1 MAVLALIHWNRS
13 ASTDEQLHVHAF
25 YRAILEEARQ
35 MYLTAPTSDR
45 GRSAALL
52 TNCFAPA
59 LTIFGEA
66 LDDHL
71 VGMLA
76 PLANTPVI
84 VRDIC
89 QILMRNGVTDDTLNS
104 IGSRLGI
111 DLAAT
116 RGLAERLAPGPP
128 T

>member
-1 MAVLALIHWNRS
+1 
-13 ASTDEQLHVHAF
+13 
-25 YRAILEEARQ
+25 
-35 MYLTAPTSDR
+35 MYLTAPISDR

-52 TNCFAPA
+52 TSCFATA
-59 LTIFGEA
+59 LTIFGQA

-84 VRDIC
+84 IRDNC
-89 QILMRNGVTDDTLNS
+89 QILMRNGVTDDTLNR
-104 IGSRLGI
+104 IGGRLGI

-116 RGLAERLAPGPP
+116 RRLAERLAPGPK